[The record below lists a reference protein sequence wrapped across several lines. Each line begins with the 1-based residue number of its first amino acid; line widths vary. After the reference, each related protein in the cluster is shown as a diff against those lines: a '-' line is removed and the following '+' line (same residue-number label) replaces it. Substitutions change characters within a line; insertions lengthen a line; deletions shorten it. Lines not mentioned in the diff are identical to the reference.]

1 MDVKAKKCQRLRRRV
16 EELEKAVMELWD
28 KVRQLWDALAP
39 PDAEWPLPDEPV
51 WMKRLKKYR
60 AAAPHPC
67 GGERPSGRETGKEVR
82 REDV

>member
-1 MDVKAKKCQRLRRRV
+1 MDVKKCGHMRRRV
-16 EELEKAVMELWD
+16 EELEKAVMEIWERL
-28 KVRQLWDALAP
+28 KRLWDAEAP
-39 PDAEWPLPDEPV
+39 PGAEWPLPDEPV

-67 GGERPSGRETGKEVR
+67 GGDRPSGRETGKEVK